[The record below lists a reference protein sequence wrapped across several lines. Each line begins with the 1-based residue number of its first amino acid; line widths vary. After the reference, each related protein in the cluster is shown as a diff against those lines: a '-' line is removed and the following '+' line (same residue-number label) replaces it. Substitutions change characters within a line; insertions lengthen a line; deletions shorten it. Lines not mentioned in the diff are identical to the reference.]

1 MNMKRLSI
9 LFLAIFAVSCA
20 TLQPVVEKK
29 GPSKKDEAKASQA
42 NDQDAGAEEYIKKA
56 RGFYSDHKLKEA
68 VDATQEMLAKY
79 PGSNYVPEAIYIAA
93 KSRYDLGELDLA
105 LKNGWIL
112 AEKYPQSKEYPQTKK
127 LLGDCYL
134 TSGDHLKAGQQ
145 YIEGLQAAK
154 LAEDREALLLPLSAL
169 IEERLTDG
177 QLRILY
183 RKYPESEMAP
193 ALGLKLAQ
201 KELDNKN
208 NSEAQKILQEIV
220 KKYPDSQEAFL
231 AKQAVSS
238 IKDNKPVV
246 PVGETGRKV
255 GLIVPL
261 SGRYSEYGTAV
272 KEGVNL
278 AFTEYNKTTTN
289 KIKLLIEDSKGDI
302 IDAIKTT
309 IRMCDTSQVVGII
322 GEVLSGPTSAA
333 AGIANLK
340 NVPFLSPTAS
350 EERISSL
357 GPYVFQLSQSI
368 SWQGTALA
376 GCAVK
381 KLGMKTLGVMYPNDP
396 TWSAVAEA
404 FIQEAK
410 SIGAKVAVAVKY
422 EPGTTD
428 FKAQA
433 ETLKAG
439 NVQAVFIPATPNDI
453 IMIAPQLVY
462 NQLKVQLLGSDGWGD
477 PKVTTRGGTY
487 VEGAIFASLSSSSTL
502 AQAAAKFEENYK
514 KAYGKA
520 PSKLSAQAYDGA
532 KVMLA
537 ALQKGASTREDLQKI
552 LSEADNSSEG
562 ASGIFAFGK
571 QGVIPKAKLM
581 TIRNKSVKELE

>member
-1 MNMKRLSI
+1 MKKIPLLLLI
-9 LFLAIFAVSCA
+9 AFAVSCA
-20 TLQPVVEKK
+20 TLQPAVDKK
-29 GPSKKDEAKASQA
+29 APAKKAEVKTAQV

-56 RGFYSDHKLKEA
+56 REFYSDRKLKEA
-68 VDATQEMLAKY
+68 IDATQELLAKY
-79 PGSNYVPEAIYIAA
+79 PGSNYASEAIYITA
-93 KSRYDLGELDLA
+93 KSRYDLNELDLA
-105 LKNGWIL
+105 LKSGWAL
-112 AEKYPQSKEYPQTKK
+112 AEKYPQSKEYPLTKK
-127 LLGDCYL
+127 LIGDCYF

-154 LAEDREALLLPLSAL
+154 SAEDREALLLPLSAL

-208 NSEAQKILQEIV
+208 NAEAQKILQEII
-220 KKYPDSQEAFL
+220 KKYPSSQEAGL

-246 PVGETGRKV
+246 PVGDAGRKV

-261 SGRYSEYGTAV
+261 SGRYGEYGTAV
-272 KEGVNL
+272 KEGVTM
-278 AFTEYNKTTTN
+278 AFTEFNKTTTN
-289 KIKLLIEDSKGDI
+289 KVKLITEDTRGDI
-302 IDAIKTT
+302 IDAIKST
-309 IRMCDTSQVVGII
+309 IRLSDTSEVIGII

-350 EERISSL
+350 EERISTL
-357 GPYVFQLSQSI
+357 GPNIFQLSQSI

-376 GCAVK
+376 DCAVK

-404 FIQEAK
+404 FVQQAK
-410 SIGAKVAVAVKY
+410 ILGAKVAVSVSY

-439 NVQAVFIPATPNDI
+439 KVQAVFIPATPNDI

-487 VEGAIFASLSSSSTL
+487 VEGAIFATLSSSSTL
-502 AQAAAKFEENYK
+502 AQAAAKFEESYK
-514 KAYGKA
+514 KIYGKA
-520 PSKLSAQAYDGA
+520 PSKLAAQAYDGA
-532 KVMLA
+532 KVMLS
-537 ALQKGASTREDLQKI
+537 ALQKGASTREDLQKA
-552 LSEADNSSEG
+552 LTQAENSSEG
-562 ASGIFAFGK
+562 ASGQFAFGR
-571 QGVIPKAKLM
+571 QGAMPKTKLM

>member
-1 MNMKRLSI
+1 MKKIPLLLLI
-9 LFLAIFAVSCA
+9 AFAVSCA
-20 TLQPVVEKK
+20 TLQPAVDKK
-29 GPSKKDEAKASQA
+29 APAKKAEVKTAQV

-56 RGFYSDHKLKEA
+56 REFYSDRKLKEA
-68 VDATQEMLAKY
+68 IDATQELLAKY
-79 PGSNYVPEAIYIAA
+79 PGSNYASEAIYITA
-93 KSRYDLGELDLA
+93 KSRYDLNELDLA
-105 LKNGWIL
+105 LKSGWAL
-112 AEKYPQSKEYPQTKK
+112 AEKYPQSKEYPLTKK
-127 LLGDCYL
+127 LIGDCYF

-154 LAEDREALLLPLSAL
+154 SAEDREALLLPLSAL

-208 NSEAQKILQEIV
+208 NAEAQKILQEII
-220 KKYPDSQEAFL
+220 KKYPSSQEAGL

-246 PVGETGRKV
+246 PVGDAGRKV

-261 SGRYSEYGTAV
+261 SGRYGEYGTAV
-272 KEGVNL
+272 KEGVTM
-278 AFTEYNKTTTN
+278 AFTEFNKTTTN
-289 KIKLLIEDSKGDI
+289 KVKLITEDTRGDI
-302 IDAIKTT
+302 IDAIKST
-309 IRMCDTSQVVGII
+309 IRLSDTSEVIGII

-350 EERISSL
+350 EERISTL
-357 GPYVFQLSQSI
+357 GPNIFQLSQSI

-376 GCAVK
+376 DCAVK
-381 KLGMKTLGVMYPNDP
+381 KLGMKTLGVMSPNAP

-404 FIQEAK
+404 FVQQAK
-410 SIGAKVAVAVKY
+410 ILGAKVAVSVSY

-439 NVQAVFIPATPNDI
+439 KVQAVFIPATPNDI

-487 VEGAIFASLSSSSTL
+487 VEGAIFATLSSSSTL
-502 AQAAAKFEENYK
+502 AQAAAKFEESYK
-514 KAYGKA
+514 KIYGKA
-520 PSKLSAQAYDGA
+520 PSKLAAQAYDGA
-532 KVMLA
+532 KVMLS
-537 ALQKGASTREDLQKI
+537 ALQKGASTREDLQKA
-552 LSEADNSSEG
+552 LTQAENSSEG
-562 ASGIFAFGK
+562 ASGQFAFGR
-571 QGVIPKAKLM
+571 QGAMPKTKLM